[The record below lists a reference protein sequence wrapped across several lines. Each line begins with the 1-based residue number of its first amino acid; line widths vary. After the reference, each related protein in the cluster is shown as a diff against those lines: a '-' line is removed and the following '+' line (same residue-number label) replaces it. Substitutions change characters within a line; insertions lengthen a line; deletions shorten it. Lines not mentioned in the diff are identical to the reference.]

1 MSIQR
6 FLAILALALFASST
20 VFATSIVDVRLS
32 HNTLDKAEK
41 ALYVDIDVRM
51 DNQDR
56 MVLAGQNYRIYY
68 PTETLS
74 LNKKGSKSQLS
85 QDQYSNLQF
94 AKVLEHVAA
103 SGQGDISF
111 DEDLGFANFSVELLD
126 NQKGGASLSD
136 KDGWMTIATLK
147 FDVLGEFEEV
157 SMVWGRE
164 SLSAK
169 YATAFVEIAEWEA
182 PLKTTTVM
190 IDEYID
196 FNLVVN
202 SLSLEG
208 ITYDI
213 TLGPNPSTDYVEISS
228 DKALLTD
235 MSVSVR
241 DLSGK
246 LIKTQQLLKG
256 SNTYTVDVSNLLSAS
271 YIFDMSDASGN
282 NLLTKQ
288 IVVAQ

>member
-147 FDVLGEFEEV
+147 FDVLGDFEEV
-157 SMVWGRE
+157 SMIWGRE
-164 SLSAK
+164 SMSAK

-182 PLKTTTVM
+182 PLRTTTVQ

-208 ITYDI
+208 VTYDI
-213 TLGPNPSTDYVEISS
+213 SLGPNPTTDYVEISS

-235 MSVSVR
+235 MSVAVR

-256 SNTYTVDVSNLLSAS
+256 SDTYTIDVSTLLSAS
-271 YIFDMSDASGN
+271 YILDMSDASGN
-282 NLLTKQ
+282 NVLTKQ

>member
-6 FLAILALALFASST
+6 FLAILALALFASTT

-111 DEDLGFANFSVELLD
+111 DGDLGFANFSVELLD

-213 TLGPNPSTDYVEISS
+213 TVGPNPSTDYVEISS
-228 DKALLTD
+228 DKALMTD

-256 SNTYTVDVSNLLSAS
+256 SNTYTIDVSNLLSAS

>member
-111 DEDLGFANFSVELLD
+111 DGDLGFANFSVELLD

-213 TLGPNPSTDYVEISS
+213 TVGPNPSTDYVEISS
-228 DKALLTD
+228 DKALMTD

-256 SNTYTVDVSNLLSAS
+256 SNTYTIDVSNLLSAS

>member
-1 MSIQR
+1 MSFQR
-6 FLAILALALFASST
+6 FLAILAMALLASST

-41 ALYVDIDVRM
+41 ALYVDIEVRM
-51 DNQDR
+51 DNKDR

-111 DEDLGFANFSVELLD
+111 DKDLGFANFSVELLD
-126 NQKGGASLSD
+126 NQKGGASLSE

-147 FDVLGEFEEV
+147 FDVLGDFEEV

-164 SLSAK
+164 SISAK

-182 PLKTTTVM
+182 PLKTTTVL

-208 ITYDI
+208 INYDI
-213 TLGPNPSTDYVEISS
+213 SVGPNPSTDFVEISA
-228 DKALLTD
+228 DKALMTD
-235 MSVSVR
+235 MSVAVR

-246 LIKTQQLLKG
+246 LIKTQQLPKG
-256 SNTYTVDVSNLLSAS
+256 SDTYTIDVSNLLSAS
-271 YIFDMSDASGN
+271 YILDMSDASGK